1 MSGKSTATASAW
13 GIKMRNLS
21 PAEIIEEALKLPL
34 SDQERIAARLSYAVL
49 GEMQAL
55 GYDEHTGRQAR

>member
-1 MSGKSTATASAW
+1 M
-13 GIKMRNLS
+13 KMRNLS

-55 GYDEHTGRQAR
+55 GYDERSGRPAS